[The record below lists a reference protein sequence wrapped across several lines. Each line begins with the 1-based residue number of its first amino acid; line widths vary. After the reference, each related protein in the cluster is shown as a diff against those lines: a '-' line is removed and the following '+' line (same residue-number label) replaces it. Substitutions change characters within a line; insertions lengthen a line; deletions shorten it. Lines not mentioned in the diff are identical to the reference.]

1 MKITKKVKT
10 KKPIESKKPIFKIIV
25 VRNVIL
31 EV

>member
-10 KKPIESKKPIFKIIV
+10 KKKPIESKPIFKIIV

>member
-10 KKPIESKKPIFKIIV
+10 KKPIESKPIFKIIV